1 MVERCLGQMDH
12 TLKNIIASNL
22 KNLRLSQNL
31 SQEAFAKKCGMMQRA
46 YGRLENAEN
55 WQHLESLE
63 RITVANGLSVWQL
76 LLPNVDVTNPPT
88 YKQSVS

>member
-1 MVERCLGQMDH
+1 MNH
-12 TLKNIIASNL
+12 TLKNIIAYNL

-63 RITVANGLSVWQL
+63 RIAVANGLSVWQL
-76 LLPNVDVTNPPT
+76 LLPNVDITDPPKF
-88 YKQSVS
+88 KQSVS

>member
-1 MVERCLGQMDH
+1 MDH
-12 TLKNIIASNL
+12 ALKNTIANNL

-55 WQHLESLE
+55 WPHLESLE
-63 RITVANGLSVWQL
+63 RIALANDLSVWQL
-76 LLPNVDVTNPPT
+76 LLPNIDITSPP
-88 YKQSVS
+88 KIRQVIS

>member
-1 MVERCLGQMDH
+1 MDH
-12 TLKNIIASNL
+12 ALKNTIANNL
-22 KNLRLSQNL
+22 KNLRLSQDM

-63 RITVANGLSVWQL
+63 RIALANGLNVWQL
-76 LLPNVDVTNPPT
+76 LLPNIDITNPP
-88 YKQSVS
+88 KFRQVVS